1 MNHEEKKAKLNRLK
15 NKVYVKLYEDLFIL
29 YENLFYVKDLTFS
42 NFINSFGKQID
53 SLFEFNNP
61 KCTYNSL
68 LTKVSDLVHQHL
80 YHVDYTDT
88 SNPIEKKKREL
99 ENNKANIWSII
110 TQYLDYKGKKE
121 QNNEIIQEKAKIK
134 KQIESLNQE
143 IKLKRR
149 SEDVP
154 VKKDV
159 KIFLKSQ
166 INLRFEE
173 IKASEK
179 LINKLNTDKQ
189 EKVCK
194 DEENL
199 SKQIKEIG
207 ALIQKAPIE
216 KKEILNKMNQI
227 EKKQNIIINNLRTY
241 NKKKEFSEPKNEV
254 TLIKDKKFKKKL

>member
-1 MNHEEKKAKLNRLK
+1 MHSYEHQKYFSYKQVKQVNLK
-15 NKVYVKLYEDLFIL
+15 
-29 YENLFYVKDLTFS
+29 
-42 NFINSFGKQID
+42 Q
-53 SLFEFNNP
+53 
-61 KCTYNSL
+61 
-68 LTKVSDLVHQHL
+68 
-80 YHVDYTDT
+80 
-88 SNPIEKKKREL
+88 
-99 ENNKANIWSII
+99 
-110 TQYLDYKGKKE
+110 
-121 QNNEIIQEKAKIK
+121 IQEKAKIK

-143 IKLKRR
+143 IKLKCK

-154 VKKDV
+154 VKKDA
-159 KIFLKSQ
+159 KRLLKSQ

-194 DEENL
+194 DEEKL
-199 SKQIKEIG
+199 SKEIKEIE

-227 EKKQNIIINNLRTY
+227 EKKQNIIINNLRIY

-254 TLIKDKKFKKKL
+254 TLIKDKKY

>member
-1 MNHEEKKAKLNRLK
+1 MNHEAKKAILNRLK
-15 NKVYVKLYEDLFIL
+15 NKLYVKLYEDLFIL
-29 YENLFYVKDLTFS
+29 YENLFYAKDLTFS
-42 NFINSFGKQID
+42 NFINTFGKQID

-68 LTKVSDLVHQHL
+68 LTKASDLVQNYL
-80 YHVDYTDT
+80 YQVEYTDT
-88 SNPIEKKKREL
+88 SNPLEKKKKEL

-110 TQYLDYKGKKE
+110 TQYLDYKGKQDQK
-121 QNNEIIQEKAKIK
+121 NEIIQEKQKTK
-134 KQIESLNQE
+134 KQIESLEQE
-143 IKLKRR
+143 IKLKRK

-159 KIFLKSQ
+159 KTLLKSQ

-179 LINKLNTDKQ
+179 LINRLNTDKQ

-199 SKQIKEIG
+199 SKQIKEIE

-216 KKEILNKMNQI
+216 KKEIISKMNQI
-227 EKKQNIIINNLRTY
+227 EKKQNIIINNLRIY

-254 TLIKDKKFKKKL
+254 TLIKDKKY